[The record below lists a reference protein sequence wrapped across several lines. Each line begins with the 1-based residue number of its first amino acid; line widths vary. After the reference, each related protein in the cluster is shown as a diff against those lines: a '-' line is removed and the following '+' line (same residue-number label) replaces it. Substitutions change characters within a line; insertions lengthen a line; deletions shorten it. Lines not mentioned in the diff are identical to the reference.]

1 MPGSLTT
8 EPGVRKLL
16 ETVKLLRS
24 EDGCPWDRKQTLK
37 TLQQYLIEESYEVID
52 AVESGSVDDHCE
64 ELGDVL
70 LQVALQA
77 QIREEQ
83 GEFNFD
89 EIADRLANKL
99 IRRHPHVF
107 GDVEAGTAEKVL
119 KNWEEIKAAERAETT
134 KTCFDGV
141 ARHLPALQKAQ
152 RIQSRASRMGFDW
165 DDVSGV
171 VAKIDE
177 ELAEVKEALQL
188 GSKDKIE
195 EEIGDLLFSVANLCR
210 FVEVVGEEALQ
221 KCNAKFIRRFTA
233 MEARIKAEGRE
244 LAECSLDEMEEHWV
258 AAKLAERTSDEG

>member
-1 MPGSLTT
+1 MPDSRTT
-8 EPGVRKLL
+8 NTGLRKLL
-16 ETVKLLRS
+16 ETVKHLRS
-24 EDGCPWDRKQTLK
+24 ENGCPWDRKQTLK

-52 AVESGSVDDHCE
+52 AVDSGSIDDHCE

-89 EIADRLANKL
+89 EIAARLSEKL

-107 GDVEAGTAEKVL
+107 GDVKADTPEKVL
-119 KNWEEIKAAERAETT
+119 KNWEEIKAEERGETK
-134 KTCFDGV
+134 KTSFEGV
-141 ARHLPALQKAQ
+141 AKHLPALQKAQ

-177 ELAEVKEALQL
+177 ELAEVKDALKS
-188 GSKDKIE
+188 GIKKDIE

-210 FVEVVGEEALQ
+210 FVDIVGEEALQ

-233 MEARIKAEGRE
+233 MEAGIKAEGRE
-244 LAECSLDEMEEHWV
+244 LSDCSLDEMEAHWV
-258 AAKLAERTSDEG
+258 AAKNAERSE